1 MRDFPVIG
9 LCMYCAGL
17 SGIFQFT
24 RYGGWRLK
32 GHRLVGLCGLTPSPA
47 RDATI
52 FLIHRAATVLDRLAK
67 AKHIGAMTDLKNIR
81 NFSIVAHIDHGK
93 STLADRLIQMTGTVA
108 ERDMKAQ
115 LLDAMDIERER
126 GITIKANT
134 VRIDY
139 PAKDGQHYV
148 LNLIDTPGHVD
159 FGYEVSR
166 SMQAVEG
173 SLLVV
178 DATQG
183 VEAQTLANVY
193 QAIEA
198 DHEIVPVLNKIDLP
212 AADVDR
218 VAEQIEDV
226 IGIDATDAVQISAKT
241 GIGIPDVLEA
251 IVQRLPAPE
260 GNPEAPLKAM
270 LVDSYYDAYL
280 GVVVIIRVIDGKI
293 RKGDRI
299 RMMKTGGAYPVDRLG
314 VFRPKMENI
323 DELGPGEIGF
333 ITASIKQVR
342 DTRVGDTI
350 THERKPCAEP
360 LPGFKP
366 SQPVVFCGL
375 FPVDSAE
382 FENLR
387 DAIEKLALNDASFS
401 YEMETS
407 AALGFGFRC
416 GFLGLLHLEVIRD
429 RLEREYDID
438 LITTA
443 PSVIYHL
450 HMKDGT
456 TVELHNPADMPDLT
470 HVDHIEE
477 PRIKATILVP
487 DEYLGDVLK
496 LCQDRRGV
504 QLDLTYA
511 GNRAMVV
518 YDLPLNEV
526 VFDFYDRLKS
536 VTKGYASFDYQMIGY
551 QQDFLVKMQILV
563 NDEPVDAL
571 SVMVHRDRAEARGRA
586 MCEKL
591 KELIPRHMFKIP
603 IQAAI
608 GGRVIARETL
618 AAMRK
623 DVTAK
628 CYGGDA
634 TRKRKLLEKQKAG
647 KKKMR
652 QFGKV
657 EIPQSAFINALKMD
671 D

>member
-1 MRDFPVIG
+1 MRDPTLTNPQFPYI
-9 LCMYCAGL
+9 
-17 SGIFQFT
+17 SQ
-24 RYGGWRLK
+24 
-32 GHRLVGLCGLTPSPA
+32 S
-47 RDATI
+47 
-52 FLIHRAATVLDRLAK
+52 
-67 AKHIGAMTDLKNIR
+67 MTDLAHIR

-93 STLADRLIQMTGTVA
+93 STLADRLIQSTGTVQD
-108 ERDMKAQ
+108 RDMKEQ
-115 LLDAMDIERER
+115 MLDAMDIERER

-139 PAKDGQHYV
+139 KAQNGETYV

-159 FGYEVSR
+159 FAYEVSR
-166 SMQAVEG
+166 SMRAVEG

-178 DATQG
+178 DSTQG

-193 QAIEA
+193 QAIDA
-198 DHEIVPVLNKIDLP
+198 GHELIPVLNKIDLP
-212 AADVDR
+212 ASECDR

-226 IGIDATDAVQISAKT
+226 IGIDASGAIRVSAKT
-241 GIGIPDVLEA
+241 GVGIPETLEA
-251 IVQRLPAPE
+251 IVAHLPAPT
-260 GNPEAPLKAM
+260 GDANAPLKAM
-270 LVDSYYDAYL
+270 LVDSWYDSYL
-280 GVVVIIRVIDGKI
+280 GVVVLVRIMDGILK
-293 RKGDRI
+293 KGDRV
-299 RMMKTGGAYPVDRLG
+299 RMMQNGSVHGVERIG
-314 VFRPKMENI
+314 VFRPKMEKV
-323 DELGPGEIGF
+323 ESLGPGEIGF

-342 DTRVGDTI
+342 DTKVGDTI
-350 THERKPCAEP
+350 THDKAPCDTP

-366 SQPVVFCGL
+366 SVPVVFCGL
-375 FPVDSAE
+375 FPVDSSE
-382 FENLR
+382 FEDLR
-387 DAIEKLALNDASFS
+387 EAIEKLALNDASFS

-429 RLEREYDID
+429 RIEREYDIE

-443 PSVIYHL
+443 PSVIYHVF
-450 HMKDGT
+450 MKDGT
-456 TVELHNPADMPDLT
+456 MEPLHNPADMPDLT
-470 HVDHIEE
+470 YVDHIEE

-496 LCQDRRGV
+496 LCQDRRGI

-511 GNRAMVV
+511 GSRAMVV

-536 VTKGYASFDYQMIGY
+536 VTKGYASFDYQMEGY
-551 QQDFLVKMQILV
+551 REDNLVKMSILV

-571 SVMVHRDRAEARGRA
+571 SMMVHRDRADMRGRA
-586 MCEKL
+586 MVEKL

-608 GGRVIARETL
+608 GGKVIARETL
-618 AAMRK
+618 SAMRK

-634 TRKRKLLEKQKAG
+634 TRKKKLLEKQKAG

-657 EIPQSAFINALKMD
+657 DIPQEAFISALKMD
-671 D
+671 S